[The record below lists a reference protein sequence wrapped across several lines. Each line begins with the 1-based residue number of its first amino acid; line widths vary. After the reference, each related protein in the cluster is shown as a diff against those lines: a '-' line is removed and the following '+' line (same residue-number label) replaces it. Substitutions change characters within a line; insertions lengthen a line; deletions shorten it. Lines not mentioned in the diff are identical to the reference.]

1 MPVTPVE
8 AVAARVKEVRK
19 ARGLNAAQLGERMTA
34 QGVPWD
40 RFTVANLEK
49 GKRQNVTVVEL
60 LALATVLK
68 VAPVHLL
75 VPPLPSPEWGAG
87 GNEPSDTAAYQV
99 TPSRTEPM
107 YLVRRFI
114 RGETPLP
121 GMDERAFYSEI
132 PPQEFSPLL
141 AGGGHGGEPEEAP
154 ER

>member
-1 MPVTPVE
+1 L
-8 AVAARVKEVRK
+8 K
-19 ARGLNAAQLGERMTA
+19 A
-34 QGVPWD
+34 QGLAWD
-40 RFTVANLEK
+40 RTTVVKLEN

-60 LALATVLK
+60 LALAVVLQ

-87 GNEPSDTAAYQV
+87 GNEPNDAGAYQV

-121 GMDERAFYSEI
+121 TMDERAFYSEI

-141 AGGGHGGEPEEAP
+141 GGGGSSGESGEAP

>member
-1 MPVTPVE
+1 M
-8 AVAARVKEVRK
+8 K
-19 ARGLNAAQLGERMTA
+19 
-34 QGVPWD
+34 
-40 RFTVANLEK
+40 LEN
-49 GKRQNVTVVEL
+49 GKRQNLTVVEL
-60 LALATVLK
+60 LALATVLQ

-87 GNEPSDTAAYQV
+87 GNEPNDTTAYQV
-99 TPSRTEPM
+99 TPGRTEPM

-141 AGGGHGGEPEEAP
+141 TGGGHGGEPEETP